1 MKLIKSIDMKVK
13 KTVVKL
19 DYARSI
25 FKKSISLIEVEDI
38 KVFIKAKEDSLGT
51 RGINLVEHE
60 SCDGV
65 FHKLKV
71 CQDDLDP
78 LGDTCKTTTYEWE
91 D

>member
-1 MKLIKSIDMKVK
+1 MKVK
-13 KTVVKL
+13 KTVVKV

-38 KVFIKAKEDSLGT
+38 KVFIKAKEDSIGT
-51 RGINLVEHE
+51 RGVNFVEHE
-60 SCDGV
+60 SRDGV

-71 CQDDLDP
+71 RQDDIDP
-78 LGDTCKTTTYEWE
+78 LGDTYRTTIYEWE

>member
-1 MKLIKSIDMKVK
+1 MKVK
-13 KTVVKL
+13 KIVKV

-51 RGINLVEHE
+51 RGINFVEHE
-60 SCDGV
+60 SYGGV
-65 FHKLKV
+65 FHKLTV
-71 CQDDLDP
+71 HQDDLDP
-78 LGDTCKTTTYEWE
+78 LGDTRRTVTYEWE